1 MHPKIYGREHIV
13 FLLVFFILTF
23 FSWCLI
29 KKYAKSERV
38 KNIIIKIVALG
49 LLASILCNRIAIFAK
64 NLQWNRL
71 IPNSFCGMD
80 SLVLSLALLFGK
92 KNNAILHFVV
102 YVAFVGGLGTIFYPT
117 FIDTYTSFF
126 NPITFSGML
135 HHALSFYLC
144 VVVQLVGWF
153 KPDYHKWKNLLIG
166 FLAYIALGA
175 FLIYVLDVSTAF
187 YINEPMI
194 EGTSFTIWIIAPVF
208 AVGYAIYMLCYELIT
223 RKIAMKKDANEHSF
237 NLIMKT
243 IKSDYKI

>member
-1 MHPKIYGREHIV
+1 
-13 FLLVFFILTF
+13 
-23 FSWCLI
+23 
-29 KKYAKSERV
+29 
-38 KNIIIKIVALG
+38 
-49 LLASILCNRIAIFAK
+49 
-64 NLQWNRL
+64 
-71 IPNSFCGMD
+71 
-80 SLVLSLALLFGK
+80 
-92 KNNAILHFVV
+92 
-102 YVAFVGGLGTIFYPT
+102 
-117 FIDTYTSFF
+117 
-126 NPITFSGML
+126 ML

-166 FLAYIALGA
+166 FLAYITLGA

-237 NLIMKT
+237 TLIMKT